1 MIRYYAYYSYGGFK
15 DMLVGSQSDSATC
28 NYYLPL
34 VEAEID
40 VDPEKQG
47 LPKIRIIGGEGETE
61 KMPRGLSRIVYN
73 GGYRVFFSRN
83 FNGKSVLVVRDVM
96 GSEKDESGRSIPF
109 VLELVGDLS
118 DGRQLASAAA
128 CLLQDQTVADKAFGP
143 LFHYEPSYNG
153 LCFECK
159 KMTDWLADVADVIP
173 SFRTLGG
180 KNIELTSGARNG
192 ILATTLQGKAT
203 ELISKLGLESANI
216 AVMGLAQIEPRS
228 IADLE
233 RMVAKSPAEDK
244 VVVVEKDKKDE
255 NPDQVDEKTTEKKE
269 ESKTEIAKPKED
281 AVIKKVDIDSL
292 SDESEIKKRNVMTYA
307 IIGGGVI
314 ALCIAAAWLWFLK
327 D

>member
-1 MIRYYAYYSYGGFK
+1 MIKYYAYYSYGGFK
-15 DMLVGSQSDSATC
+15 DMLVGSQADSATC

-83 FNGKSVLVVRDVM
+83 FNGKSVLIVRDVM

-128 CLLQDQTVADKAFGP
+128 CLLQDETVADMAFGP
-143 LFHYEPSYNG
+143 LFHYEPLYNG

-159 KMTDWLADVADVIP
+159 KMTDWLAGIADVVP
-173 SFRTLGG
+173 PFMTRGG
-180 KNIELTSGARNG
+180 KTVDLMSGARNG
-192 ILATTLQGKAT
+192 ILSTTMQGRAT
-203 ELISKLGLESANI
+203 ELISKLGLENANI
-216 AVMGLAQIEPRS
+216 SVIDAPQIEPRS
-228 IADLE
+228 IEDLE
-233 RMVAKSPAEDK
+233 RKDTKSADADK
-244 VVVVEKDKKDE
+244 VVQKDQKE
-255 NPDQVDEKTTEKKE
+255 NPDQVEEKTTDKKE
-269 ESKTEIAKPKED
+269 EIKTEKAKQKEA
-281 AVIKKVDIDSL
+281 AVTKKVEIDSFAE
-292 SDESEIKKRNVMTYA
+292 ESEIKKRNVMTYA